1 MMFRSCRIL
10 IFFLTLILISEQII
24 AQEDSTIH
32 NLRDSTFILR
42 SKKGIFK
49 KLGDAIWMDAP
60 QFEVQN
66 KNSVTKNE
74 FSFAKFK
81 GKIINQ
87 IQVNSV
93 SYEIPF
99 DDTMPS
105 SKKIKRAVEEALYN
119 STSNKTMLKNLF
131 FGIG

>member
-1 MMFRSCRIL
+1 MALFGQTAR
-10 IFFLTLILISEQII
+10 E
-24 AQEDSTIH
+24 
-32 NLRDSTFILR
+32 
-42 SKKGIFK
+42 FK
-49 KLGDAIWMDAP
+49 K
-60 QFEVQN
+60 QN
-66 KNSVTKNE
+66 P
-74 FSFAKFK
+74 KFK

-131 FGIG
+131 FNISLRIINKFTIVKLKKSIQCSQLTM